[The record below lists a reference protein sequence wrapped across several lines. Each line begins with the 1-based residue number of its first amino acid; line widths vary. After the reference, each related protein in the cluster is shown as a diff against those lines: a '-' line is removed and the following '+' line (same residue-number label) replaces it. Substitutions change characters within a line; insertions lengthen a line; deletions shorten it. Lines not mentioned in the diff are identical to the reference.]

1 MYIYIY
7 TYYNLFIYIIYIYMN
22 NLIKSSIEYF
32 DLKETE
38 FKSIK
43 YDIIYENKSDLNYN
57 NIIIKSIS
65 NNKKKFNYEIL
76 CKIDKSNKMIIW
88 SWALPNIEKN
98 KTFISRNL
106 LKYGLDLND
115 DSLIELKNILI
126 NSKIRYQNNNS
137 MNILFDIFLFL
148 TKKEWIFVLDNYLYV
163 IFDSN

>member
-1 MYIYIY
+1 
-7 TYYNLFIYIIYIYMN
+7 MN
-22 NLIKSSIEYF
+22 NLIKSSIEYY
-32 DLKETE
+32 DLKEGD

-43 YDIIYENKSDLNYN
+43 YDIFYENKSDLNYN
-57 NIIIKSIS
+57 NIIINSIS

-76 CKIDKSNKMIIW
+76 CKIDKNNKMIIW

-126 NSKIRYQNNNS
+126 NSKIRYQNINS

>member
-1 MYIYIY
+1 
-7 TYYNLFIYIIYIYMN
+7 MN

>member
-1 MYIYIY
+1 
-7 TYYNLFIYIIYIYMN
+7 MN
-22 NLIKSSIEYF
+22 NLIKSSIEYY
-32 DLKETE
+32 DLKEND
-38 FKSIK
+38 FRSIK
-43 YDIIYENKSDLNYN
+43 YDILQENKSDLNYN
-57 NIIIKSIS
+57 NIIIDSIS

-76 CKIDKSNKMIIW
+76 CKIDKNNKMIIW

-126 NSKIRYQNNNS
+126 NSKIRYQNVNS
-137 MNILFDIFLFL
+137 MRILFIIFLFL
-148 TKKEWIFVLDNYLYV
+148 TKKDWFFVFENYLYI

>member
-1 MYIYIY
+1 
-7 TYYNLFIYIIYIYMN
+7 MN
-22 NLIKSSIEYF
+22 NLIKSSIEYY
-32 DLKETE
+32 DLKESD
-38 FKSIK
+38 FRSIK
-43 YDIIYENKSDLNYN
+43 YDILYENKSDLNYN
-57 NIIIKSIS
+57 NIIIDSIS

-76 CKIDKSNKMIIW
+76 CKIDKNNKMIIW

-126 NSKIRYQNNNS
+126 NSKIRYQNVNS
-137 MNILFDIFLFL
+137 MNILFYIFFFL
-148 TKKEWIFVLDNYLYV
+148 TKKDWIFALDNYLYI

>member
-1 MYIYIY
+1 
-7 TYYNLFIYIIYIYMN
+7 MN

-38 FKSIK
+38 FKSIN
-43 YDIIYENKSDLNYN
+43 YDILYENKSDLNYN
-57 NIIIKSIS
+57 NIIINSIQ
-65 NNKKKFNYEIL
+65 NKNKKFNYEIL
-76 CKIDKSNKMIIW
+76 CKIDKNNKMIIW

-98 KTFISRNL
+98 KTFVSRNL

-115 DSLIELKNILI
+115 ESLIELKNILI
-126 NSKIRYQNNNS
+126 NSKIRYQNVNS
-137 MNILFDIFLFL
+137 MNILFYIFLFL

>member
-1 MYIYIY
+1 
-7 TYYNLFIYIIYIYMN
+7 MN
-22 NLIKSSIEYF
+22 NLIKSSIEYY
-32 DLKETE
+32 DLKESD
-38 FKSIK
+38 FRSIK
-43 YDIIYENKSDLNYN
+43 YDILYENKSDLNYN
-57 NIIIKSIS
+57 NIIIDSIS

-76 CKIDKSNKMIIW
+76 CKIDKNNKMIIW

-126 NSKIRYQNNNS
+126 NSKIRYQNVNS
-137 MNILFDIFLFL
+137 MRILFIIFLFL
-148 TKKEWIFVLDNYLYV
+148 TKKDWFFVFENYLYI

>member
-1 MYIYIY
+1 
-7 TYYNLFIYIIYIYMN
+7 MN

-38 FKSIK
+38 FKSIN
-43 YDIIYENKSDLNYN
+43 YDILYENKSDLNYN
-57 NIIIKSIS
+57 NIIINSIQ
-65 NNKKKFNYEIL
+65 NKNKKFNYEIL
-76 CKIDKSNKMIIW
+76 CKIDKNNKMIIW

-98 KTFISRNL
+98 KTFVSRNL

-115 DSLIELKNILI
+115 ESLIELKNILI
-126 NSKIRYQNNNS
+126 NSKIRYQNINS
-137 MNILFDIFLFL
+137 MNILFYIFLFL